1 MNYYYDED
9 DIESAS
15 NEILTNLKKI
25 HLSDEIEY
33 VRKKMLEY
41 EGAKRDSSDEDK
53 EKLERKYDSLYQ
65 RLIRLEQEK
74 QDLGIMNK

>member
-1 MNYYYDED
+1 
-9 DIESAS
+9 
-15 NEILTNLKKI
+15 
-25 HLSDEIEY
+25 
-33 VRKKMLEY
+33 MLEY
-41 EGAKRDSSDEDK
+41 EGEKRDSSNEDK